1 MFGDLE
7 SRPQC
12 NSKVPCTVEAQFP
25 LLNLKFRTRI
35 NRFLFIKQNRLNLD
49 VWWFN
54 NPVPVELRGPPCF
67 GNPNSTFKPSNFKHP
82 QTNFQSRRIY
92 TIFRCLVI
100 FQPCLGG
107 IKGSP
112 MLWKPEFHLQTS
124 SFKHP
129 QRNFHPKRIYTNFRC
144 WVIWKLVH
152 TSSARNPNFC
162 LKKYTYKDKMNK
174 TPC

>member
-12 NSKVPCTVEAQFP
+12 NSHVPHTLGAQFP

-35 NRFLFIKQNRLNLD
+35 NRFWFINQNRLILD

-54 NPVPVELRGPPCF
+54 NPAPVELRDPPYFGNPNSTFKPSNFQHPQINFHPKRIYTIFRCLVISQPRPAGIKGSSML

-82 QTNFQSRRIY
+82 QTNFHSNWIY
-92 TIFRCLVI
+92 TNFRCLVI
-100 FQPCLGG
+100 SQPHPGG

-112 MLWKPEFHLQTS
+112 LLWKPEFHLQTLE
-124 SFKHP
+124 F
-129 QRNFHPKRIYTNFRC
+129 
-144 WVIWKLVH
+144 
-152 TSSARNPNFC
+152 
-162 LKKYTYKDKMNK
+162 
-174 TPC
+174 